1 MERSRVILTDRD
13 RQQQQQ
19 QQQERERQ
27 ENHCIDTEQAVTKH
41 FEESLRRAK
50 EKVSVILLPPPTPA
64 PNRTEP
70 NDKKF
75 LSKLLEYFFNYIFC
89 RVLLLLSI
97 EFFIV

>member
-13 RQQQQQ
+13 RQQQQQQ

-50 EKVSVILLPPPTPA
+50 EKVSFYQQR
-64 PNRTEP
+64 NH
-70 NDKKF
+70 
-75 LSKLLEYFFNYIFC
+75 
-89 RVLLLLSI
+89 
-97 EFFIV
+97 

>member
-13 RQQQQQ
+13 RQQQQ

-50 EKVSVILLPPPTPA
+50 EKVS
-64 PNRTEP
+64 N
-70 NDKKF
+70 
-75 LSKLLEYFFNYIFC
+75 
-89 RVLLLLSI
+89 
-97 EFFIV
+97 FIT